1 VAGNVHP
8 VTVNRL
14 HGGFAVEFAQPGDEP
29 GIRAL
34 LRDQPMDGL
43 VRVSLERE
51 PDSRLAAGI
60 EGDTHHAVVA
70 RDSATGRVVGVGA
83 RAVRSIWFNGRQ
95 VRMGYLGLLRRD
107 PKVLGFRHLLR
118 EGFDLLDSTRREDEL
133 PFDLTS
139 VIADNRAARR
149 ALERGLRDLPRYKP
163 LCEWVTLILPTTR
176 RAWHDPAIRTAHE
189 TDLPAIASCLQEHGR
204 RHQFAPVW
212 TEQDLRCPVR
222 SRGLSVGDF
231 SILTEQGKVR
241 GCAALWDQRSFKQ
254 AIVRGYTPPLARWR
268 PLVNAGL
275 KLTGRSLLPPVGAAL
290 NIAYLSHTACDD
302 DDPDT
307 LARLIRAVLP
317 RAAARGVDH
326 LIVGVAG
333 EGGKTLPAL
342 RRRFR
347 PREYRA
353 ILYLVT
359 HPSRTPGEWPDDRS
373 VHVEVATL

>member
-1 VAGNVHP
+1 MAGNLHP
-8 VTVNRL
+8 GAVTRPR
-14 HGGFAVEFAQPGDEP
+14 GGFAVEFAAPHDDA

-34 LRDQPMDGL
+34 LRDQPMGGL
-43 VRVSLERE
+43 VRLSLERE

-60 EGDTHHAVVA
+60 EGDAYHAVVA
-70 RDSATGRVVGVGA
+70 REKATGRVVGVGA
-83 RAVRSIWFNGRQ
+83 RSVREVWFNGRR
-95 VRMGYLGLLRRD
+95 VRMGYLSTLRRD

-118 EGFDLLDSTRREDEL
+118 DGFDLLESARGEEEL

-149 ALERGLRDLPRYKP
+149 ALERGLPGLPHYKP
-163 LCEWVTLILPTTR
+163 LCDWVTLILPTSSR
-176 RAWHDPAIRTAHE
+176 RSNDPAIRTADA
-189 TDLPAIASCLQEHGR
+189 TDLPAIASCLQAHGQ

-212 TEQDLRCPVR
+212 SEQDLRCPAR

-231 SILTEQGKVR
+231 SILSEHGEVR

-254 AIVRGYTPPLARWR
+254 AVIRGYAPPLARWR
-268 PLVNAGL
+268 PFVNVGL
-275 KLTGRSLLPPVGAAL
+275 KLMGRPLLPPIGAAL
-290 NIAYLSHTACDD
+290 NMAYLSHTACND

-333 EGGKTLPAL
+333 EGKTLPLL
-342 RRRFR
+342 RRHFR

-359 HPSRTPGEWPDDRS
+359 HPSRTPGEWPDERP